1 MKRSRDDVYAS
12 GSQFKRPL
20 ASSRGELY
28 GQSPAPGTGD
38 TEEGGG
44 GGEGGRLA
52 GGEISS
58 QKLTTND
65 ALSYLKE
72 VKEMFL
78 DQREK
83 YDRFLEVMKDFK
95 AQRTDTGGV
104 IARVKQLFKGHN
116 NLIYGFNT
124 FLPKGYEITLIE
136 EDEALP
142 KKTVEFEEAINF
154 VNKIKKRFKHDDH
167 VYKSFLDI
175 LNMYRKENKEISE
188 VYNEVSILFEGHL
201 DLLEE
206 FTRFLPASLPSHSAA
221 QYSRSQ
227 GQQYNDRGS
236 GPPLIRQ
243 MQVEKERRRERAVAS
258 RGDYS
263 VERYDLN
270 DDKTMVKMQRE
281 HRKRVDKEN
290 RARRGR
296 DLDDKEAEQD
306 NLHHFPE
313 KRKSSRRADGLEAYS
328 GSASHSEKD
337 NLKSMYNQAFV
348 FCEKVKEKLCSQDDY
363 QTFLKCLNI
372 FSNGIIQRKDLQ
384 NLVTDLLGKFPD
396 LMDEFNEFFERCE
409 SIDGFQHL
417 AGVMSKK
424 SCSSEEQLS
433 RSMKV
438 EEKEREHKPDL
449 EAVKE
454 TEQYKEEYIGKSIH
468 ELDLTD
474 CECCTPSYRL
484 LPPDYPIPTASQR
497 SELGAEVLNDHWVS
511 VTSGSED
518 YSFKHMRRNQYEESL
533 FRCEDDRFELDMLLE
548 SVSSAA
554 RSAENLLNIITEK
567 KITFS
572 GSFRIEDHFTAL
584 NLRCIERLYGDH
596 GLDVIDI
603 LHKNPATA
611 LPVIL
616 TRLKQK
622 QDEWKKC
629 REDFDKV
636 WANVYAKNHY
646 KSLDHRSFYFKQ
658 QDSKNLS
665 AKSLVAEIKGLK
677 EKSRN
682 EDDILLSISA
692 GYRQPINPNFE
703 YEYFNRAIHEDL
715 YKLVQFSCEELC
727 STKEQLSKVL
737 RLWENFL
744 EAVLLGVPPRAKGT
758 DPVEDVVIKPKTLD
772 VNHSTSTSGEANLSS
787 GEDTERLAFRK
798 LKLTANGEE
807 NASSGASKHGGIGL
821 LHKDSTGK
829 GNIKDADTAR
839 DGVTYSAVK
848 PQKEQET
855 GIGADKRLGMPI
867 PMDISERAGTTSLS
881 TPSRGENNHGVVGK
895 EAFTGSHEI
904 QTKPSNT
911 LSDIH
916 HGVDSIETVHLTQG
930 GDVGNSIVLAN
941 GIRSDSPKVNR
952 NSDEPGGPPRIEK
965 EEGELS
971 PNDDFKDNFGVYEDL
986 GVKST
991 SKPEK
996 SADAEVENEND
1007 VDSDDSENAS
1017 EGGEDASGTES
1028 GGDECSQDENREEED
1043 GEHDEID
1050 GKAESEGE
1058 AEGMD
1063 SHLLEGDSELL
1074 PQSERVPLSV
1084 RPLSKH
1090 VAAVLRDVK
1099 TKDFR
1104 VFYGNDDFYV
1114 LFRLHQILYERILSA
1129 KNNCSGG
1136 ELKSKNSKDTN
1147 SAEPYS
1153 RFMRVLYDLLD
1164 GSAETSKFEDECRAI
1179 IGNQSYMLFTLDKL
1193 IYKLVK
1199 QLQAIVADDMDTKL
1213 LQLYEYEKSRKPG
1226 RVIDSVY
1233 YENARVLL
1241 HGENIYRLECSS
1253 LPSRLSIQLMDSII
1267 EKPEAYA
1274 VSMDPA
1280 FASYLQTEFLSTTSG
1295 KKEEGHDIVLKR
1307 NQRPYTGL
1315 SDLAAL
1321 CKAMEGV
1328 EVVNGLECK
1337 MSCSSYKISYV
1348 LDTEDFFHRKKKK
1361 NKTEQ
1366 LSQHNKDRVG
1376 KFHRFLSASR

>member
-1 MKRSRDDVYAS
+1 MKRIRDDLYAS
-12 GSQFKRPL
+12 GSQFQRPL
-20 ASSRGELY
+20 GPSRGEIY
-28 GQSPAPGTGD
+28 GQSPRPGIGD
-38 TEEGGG
+38 AGEGRV
-44 GGEGGRLA
+44 GEGGRTV
-52 GGEISS
+52 GGEMSS

-72 VKEMFL
+72 VKEMFQ

-83 YDRFLEVMKDFK
+83 YDRFLAVMKDFK

-104 IARVKQLFKGHN
+104 IARVKELFKGHN

-154 VNKIKKRFKHDDH
+154 VNKIKMRFKHDEH

-188 VYNEVSILFEGHL
+188 VYYEVSILFEGHS

-227 GQQYNDRGS
+227 AQRYNDRGS
-236 GPPLIRQ
+236 GLPLIRQ
-243 MQVEKERRRERAVAS
+243 MHVKKERRRERAVAS

-263 VERYDLN
+263 VDRYDLN
-270 DDKTMVKMQRE
+270 DNKTMVKMQRE
-281 HRKRVDKEN
+281 KRKRADKEN
-290 RARRGR
+290 RVRRGR
-296 DLDDKEAEQD
+296 DLDDREAEQD
-306 NLHHFPE
+306 NLHRFPE
-313 KRKSSRRADGLEAYS
+313 KRKSPRRAEGLEAYS

-337 NLKSMYNQAFV
+337 SLKSMYNQAFV
-348 FCEKVKEKLCSQDDY
+348 FCEKVKERLCSQDDY

-384 NLVTDLLGKFPD
+384 NLVSDLLGKFSD
-396 LMDEFNEFFERCE
+396 LMDEFNQFFERCE

-424 SCSSEEQLS
+424 SFSSEEQLS
-433 RSMKV
+433 RSTKV
-438 EEKEREHKPDL
+438 DEKETEHKSDL

-454 TEQYKEEYIGKSIH
+454 TEKYKEEYMGKSIQ
-468 ELDLTD
+468 ELDLSD

-484 LPPDYPIPTASQR
+484 LPPNYPIPTASQK
-497 SELGAEVLNDHWVS
+497 SKLGAEVLNDHWVS

-548 SVSSAA
+548 SVCSAA
-554 RSAENLLNIITEK
+554 RSAENLLNIIIEK

-572 GSFRIEDHFTAL
+572 GSFRIKDHFTAL

-596 GLDVIDI
+596 GLDVIDV

-636 WANVYAKNHY
+636 WAKVYAKNHY

-658 QDSKNLS
+658 QDSKNLC
-665 AKSLVAEIKGLK
+665 AKPLVAEIKELK
-677 EKSRN
+677 EKFQN

-692 GYRQPINPNFE
+692 GYRQPINPNLD
-703 YEYFNRAIHEDL
+703 YEYCNRAIHEDL

-737 RLWENFL
+737 RLWESFL
-744 EAVLLGVPPRAKGT
+744 EAVLGVPPRAKGI
-758 DPVEDVVIKPKTLD
+758 DLVEEVVIKTRTLD
-772 VNHSTSTSGEANLSS
+772 VNHRTSTNGEATVNC
-787 GEDTERLAFRK
+787 GIDTSKLASRK
-798 LKLTANGEE
+798 LKSAANGDE
-807 NASSGASKHGGIGL
+807 NASSGASKHARIGL
-821 LHKDSTGK
+821 LNKDSIGK
-829 GNIKDADTAR
+829 ESLKDADIANR
-839 DGVTYSAVK
+839 DGITCSAVIH
-848 PQKEQET
+848 QKGHET
-855 GIGADKRLGMPI
+855 GNGADKRSEMPI
-867 PMDISERAGTTSLS
+867 PVDISERAATSSLS
-881 TPSRGENNHGVVGK
+881 IASEGENNHGVVGK
-895 EAFTGSHEI
+895 EDLEDEI
-904 QTKPSNT
+904 QAKPNNT
-911 LSDIH
+911 LSNIH
-916 HGVDSIETVHLTQG
+916 HGVDSIETSLSTQG
-930 GDVGNSIVLAN
+930 GDVGLVLAN
-941 GIRSDSPKVNR
+941 GIKSDSSKDNR
-952 NSDEPGGPPRIEK
+952 NSYEPEGPSTIEK

-971 PNDDFKDNFGVYEDL
+971 PNGDFEDNFGAYKDL
-986 GVKST
+986 VVKST
-991 SKPEK
+991 SKPEN
-996 SADAEVENEND
+996 SADAEVENE
-1007 VDSDDSENAS
+1007 DDGSENAL

-1028 GGDECSQDENREEED
+1028 GGDECSLDENREEED
-1043 GEHDEID
+1043 GEHDEMD
-1050 GKAESEGE
+1050 GKAESDGE
-1058 AEGMD
+1058 AEGID
-1063 SHLLEGDSELL
+1063 SHLIEGDSELL
-1074 PQSERVPLSV
+1074 PQSERDLVSV

-1090 VAAVLRDVK
+1090 VAAVLRDER

-1114 LFRLHQILYERILSA
+1114 LFRLHQILYERIFSA
-1129 KNNCSGG
+1129 KRNCSGG
-1136 ELKSKNSKDTN
+1136 ELKSKTSEDTD
-1147 SAEPYS
+1147 SLDPYA
-1153 RFMRVLYDLLD
+1153 RFMRVLYGVLD
-1164 GSAETSKFEDECRAI
+1164 GSIENTKFEDECRAI
-1179 IGNQSYMLFTLDKL
+1179 IGNQSYVLFTLDKL

-1199 QLQAIVADDMDTKL
+1199 QLQAIVADDMDNKL

-1226 RVIDSVY
+1226 RIIDSVY

-1241 HGENIYRLECSS
+1241 HEENIYRFECSS
-1253 LPSRLSIQLMDSII
+1253 SSSRSSIQLMDNII
-1267 EKPEAYA
+1267 EKPEAHA
-1274 VSMDPA
+1274 VSMDPT
-1280 FASYLQTEFLSTTSG
+1280 FASYLQTDFLSTSSG
-1295 KKEEGHDIVLKR
+1295 KKEEGHDIVLQR
-1307 NQRPYTGL
+1307 NLRPYTGL
-1315 SDLAAL
+1315 YDLAAL

-1328 EVVNGLECK
+1328 EAVNGLECK
-1337 MSCSSYKISYV
+1337 MSCSSYKVSYV

-1361 NKTEQ
+1361 KKTKHLLQ
-1366 LSQHNKDRVG
+1366 SNKDRVER
-1376 KFHRFLSASR
+1376 FHRFLSASR

>member
-1 MKRSRDDVYAS
+1 MKRIRDDVYAS
-12 GSQFKRPL
+12 GSQFRRPL
-20 ASSRGELY
+20 ASSRGQLH
-28 GQSPAPGTGD
+28 GQSPVPGSGD
-38 TEEGGG
+38 TDH
-44 GGEGGRLA
+44 GGRMA
-52 GGEISS
+52 GGEIISS

-65 ALSYLKE
+65 ALSYLRE
-72 VKEMFL
+72 VKEMFQ

-104 IARVKQLFKGHN
+104 IARVKELFKGHN

-136 EDEALP
+136 EDHALP

-154 VNKIKKRFKHDDH
+154 VNKIKKRFKHDEH
-167 VYKSFLDI
+167 VYKSFLEI

-221 QYSRSQ
+221 QHSRSQ
-227 GQQYNDRGS
+227 AQRYNDRGS
-236 GPPLIRQ
+236 GHPLIHQ
-243 MQVEKERRRERAVAS
+243 MQVEKERRRERAVVS
-258 RGDYS
+258 RGDYN

-281 HRKRVDKEN
+281 QRKRLDKED

-296 DLDDKEAEQD
+296 DLDDREAEQD

-313 KRKSSRRADGLEAYS
+313 KRKASRRAEGLEIYS
-328 GSASHSEKD
+328 GSASQSEKD

-348 FCEKVKEKLCSQDDY
+348 FCEKVKERLCSQDDY

-384 NLVTDLLGKFPD
+384 NLVSDLLGKFPD
-396 LMDEFNEFFERCE
+396 LMDEFNQFFERCE

-424 SCSSEEQLS
+424 SFSSEMLS
-433 RSMKV
+433 RPVKV
-438 EEKEREHKPDL
+438 EEKESEHKPDL

-454 TEQYKEEYIGKSIH
+454 TEQYKEKYMGKSIQ
-468 ELDLTD
+468 ELDLSG

-484 LPPDYPIPTASQR
+484 LPADYPIPTASQR

-554 RSAENLLNIITEK
+554 RSAESLLNIITEK
-567 KITFS
+567 KIS
-572 GSFRIEDHFTAL
+572 ISSSFRIEDHFTAL

-603 LHKNPATA
+603 LHKNLATA

-658 QDSKNLS
+658 QDSKKLN
-665 AKSLVAEIKGLK
+665 AKSLVAEIKELK
-677 EKSRN
+677 EKSQN
-682 EDDILLSISA
+682 EDDVLLSISA
-692 GYRQPINPNFE
+692 GYRQPINPNLE

-744 EAVLLGVPPRAKGT
+744 EAVLGVPPRDKGA
-758 DPVEDVVIKPKTLD
+758 DLVEDVVLKPKTLD
-772 VNHSTSTSGEANLSS
+772 VNHSTSTNGESAVSS
-787 GEDTERLAFRK
+787 GADTARLASRK
-798 LKLTANGEE
+798 LKSAANGDE
-807 NASSGASKHGGIGL
+807 NASSGPIKHGGIGL
-821 LHKDSTGK
+821 VNKDSTGK
-829 GNIKDADTAR
+829 ENLKDADTANR
-839 DGVTYSAVK
+839 DGDTCSAVK

-855 GIGADKRLGMPI
+855 GNEADKRVVKPI
-867 PMDISERAGTTSLS
+867 PMDICERAVTSSLS
-881 TPSRGENNHGVVGK
+881 IPSGGENSHCVVGK
-895 EAFTGSHEI
+895 EDLAGSHEI
-904 QTKPSNT
+904 QAKPSNT
-911 LSDIH
+911 FTDIH
-916 HGVDSIETVHLTQG
+916 HDVDSIETVHSTQG
-930 GDVGNSIVLAN
+930 LDVGTSIVLAN
-941 GIRSDSPKVNR
+941 GLRSDSSKGTR
-952 NSDEPGGPPRIEK
+952 NSDEPEGSSRIEK

-971 PNDDFKDNFGVYEDL
+971 PNGDFEDNFGVYEDL

-991 SKPEK
+991 SKPEN
-996 SADAEVENEND
+996 SADAEVEADAEMENA
-1007 VDSDDSENAS
+1007 DDTDDDDGENAS

-1028 GGDECSQDENREEED
+1028 GGEECSQDENREEEN

-1063 SHLLEGDSELL
+1063 SRFLEGDSELL
-1074 PQSERVPLSV
+1074 PQSEHVLLSV

-1090 VAAVLRDVK
+1090 VAAVLHDERS
-1099 TKDFR
+1099 KDLR

-1129 KNNCSGG
+1129 KRNCSGG

-1147 SAEPYS
+1147 SLDPYA
-1153 RFMRVLYDLLD
+1153 RFMRVLYRLLD
-1164 GSAETSKFEDECRAI
+1164 GSAENTKFEDECRAI
-1179 IGNQSYMLFTLDKL
+1179 IGNQSYVLFTLDKL
-1193 IYKLVK
+1193 MYKLVK
-1199 QLQAIVADDMDTKL
+1199 QLQAIVADEMDNKL
-1213 LQLYEYEKSRKPG
+1213 LQLYEYEKSRKSG

-1241 HGENIYRLECSS
+1241 HEENVYRLECSS
-1253 LPSRLSIQLMDSII
+1253 SPSRVSIQLMDNII

-1274 VSMDPA
+1274 VSMDPT
-1280 FASYLQTEFLSTTSG
+1280 FASYLQKEFLSTSSG
-1295 KKEEGHDIVLKR
+1295 KKEQGPAAIVLQR
-1307 NQRPYTGL
+1307 NLRPYTGL
-1315 SDLAAL
+1315 NDLAAL

-1337 MSCSSYKISYV
+1337 MSCSSFKISYV
-1348 LDTEDFFHRKKKK
+1348 LDTEDYFHRKKKK
-1361 NKTEQ
+1361 KKTEQ
-1366 LSQHNKDRVG
+1366 LPQRNKDRVER
-1376 KFHRFLSASR
+1376 FHRFLSA

>member
-1 MKRSRDDVYAS
+1 MKRIRDDVYAS
-12 GSQFKRPL
+12 GSQFKRYSL
-20 ASSRGELY
+20 GSSRRELY
-28 GQSPAPGTGD
+28 GQSPVPVPVPGSGD
-38 TEEGGG
+38 TEEEG
-44 GGEGGRLA
+44 GGEGGRIA
-52 GGEISS
+52 S

-65 ALSYLKE
+65 ALSYLRE
-72 VKEMFL
+72 VKEIFQ

-83 YDRFLEVMKDFK
+83 YDSFLEVMKDFK
-95 AQRTDTGGV
+95 AQRTDTSGV
-104 IARVKQLFKGHN
+104 IARVKELFKGHN

-124 FLPKGYEITLIE
+124 FLPKGYEITFIE
-136 EDEALP
+136 EDESLP

-154 VNKIKKRFKHDDH
+154 VNKIKTRFKHDQH

-188 VYNEVSILFEGHL
+188 VYNEVSILFEGHS

-227 GQQYNDRGS
+227 AQRYNERGS

-243 MQVEKERRRERAVAS
+243 MQVEKGRRREIVVAS
-258 RGDYS
+258 RGGYTVD
-263 VERYDLN
+263 RY

-281 HRKRVDKEN
+281 QRKRVDKEN
-290 RARRGR
+290 RERRGR
-296 DLDDKEAEQD
+296 GLDIKEAEQD
-306 NLHHFPE
+306 KIHHSSE
-313 KRKSSRRADGLEAYS
+313 KRKLSRRAEGAEAYL
-328 GSASHSEKD
+328 GSALHSEKD

-348 FCEKVKEKLCSQDDY
+348 FCEKVKESLCSQDDY
-363 QTFLKCLNI
+363 QSFLKCLNM
-372 FSNGIIQRKDLQ
+372 FSNGITQRKDLQ
-384 NLVTDLLGKFPD
+384 KMVSKLFGKIPD
-396 LMDEFNEFFERCE
+396 LMDEFNQFFERCE
-409 SIDGFQHL
+409 STDGFQHI

-424 SCSSEEQLS
+424 SFSSEEQVS
-433 RSMKV
+433 SSIKV
-438 EEKEREHKPDL
+438 EEHKPDL
-449 EAVKE
+449 DAVKE
-454 TEQYKEEYIGKSIH
+454 TEQCKEEYRGKSIQ
-468 ELDLTD
+468 ELDLSD

-484 LPPDYPIPTASQR
+484 LPPDYPIPTASQK

-518 YSFKHMRRNQYEESL
+518 YSFKRMRRNQYEESL

-567 KITFS
+567 KLSFS

-636 WANVYAKNHY
+636 WANVYAKNHHR
-646 KSLDHRSFYFKQ
+646 SLDHRSFYFKQ
-658 QDSKNLS
+658 QDSKHLN
-665 AKSLVAEIKGLK
+665 AKSLVAEIKELK
-677 EKSRN
+677 EKSLN
-682 EDDILLSISA
+682 EEDVLLSISA
-692 GYRQPINPNFE
+692 GYRQPLNPSLE
-703 YEYFNRAIHEDL
+703 YEYLDGVVHEDM
-715 YKLVQFSCEELC
+715 YKVVQFSCEELC

-744 EAVLLGVPPRAKGT
+744 EAVLGVPPRAKAT
-758 DPVEDVVIKPKTLD
+758 DPVKDDVTKPKNLD
-772 VNHSTSTSGEANLSS
+772 ENHIASTSEEANVSS
-787 GEDTERLAFRK
+787 GADTAMLASKKFK
-798 LKLTANGEE
+798 SAATGDE
-807 NASSGASKHGGIGL
+807 NASFGGGL
-821 LHKDSTGK
+821 LNKDSK
-829 GNIKDADTAR
+829 RNENLKDADTANR
-839 DGVTYSAVK
+839 DGVTCFAVK

-855 GIGADKRLGMPI
+855 GNRAERSFEMPI
-867 PMDISERAGTTSLS
+867 PMDISEIVATSSLS
-881 TPSRGENNHGVVGK
+881 IPCRGENNHGIVGK
-895 EAFTGSHEI
+895 EDLAGSHEI
-904 QTKPSNT
+904 KAKPSNT

-916 HGVDSIETVHLTQG
+916 HGVDSIETAPSTQG
-930 GDVGNSIVLAN
+930 GDDGKTIVFAKA
-941 GIRSDSPKVNR
+941 IRSYSSKDNK
-952 NSDEPGGPPRIEK
+952 NSDKPEGPSTTEK

-971 PNDDFKDNFGVYEDL
+971 PHGDFEDNFGVYEDTMQ
-986 GVKST
+986 ST
-991 SKPEK
+991 SKPEN
-996 SADAEVENEND
+996 SADVKVENED
-1007 VDSDDSENAS
+1007 DADDGDSENAS

-1028 GGDECSQDENREEED
+1028 GDDECSQEENREEED

-1058 AEGMD
+1058 AEGLD
-1063 SHLLEGDSELL
+1063 SHILEGDSELL
-1074 PQSERVPLSV
+1074 PQSERIPV

-1090 VAAVLRDVK
+1090 VAAVLRGER
-1099 TKDFR
+1099 TKNSR
-1104 VFYGNDDFYV
+1104 VFYGNDDFYI

-1129 KNNCSGG
+1129 KRNCTGG
-1136 ELKSKNSKDTN
+1136 ELKLENCKKDTN
-1147 SAEPYS
+1147 SLDPFA
-1153 RFMRVLYDLLD
+1153 RFIRALYGLLD
-1164 GSAETSKFEDECRAI
+1164 GSVENTKFEDECRAI
-1179 IGNQSYMLFTLDKL
+1179 IGNQSYVLFTLDKL

-1199 QLQAIVADDMDTKL
+1199 QLQAIVADDMDNKL
-1213 LQLYEYEKSRKPG
+1213 LQLYEYENSRKPG

-1233 YENARVLL
+1233 YDNTRILL
-1241 HGENIYRLECSS
+1241 HEEHIYRLEFSS
-1253 LPSRLSIQLMDSII
+1253 SPSRLSIQLMDNII

-1274 VSMDPA
+1274 VSMDPT
-1280 FASYLQTEFLSTTSG
+1280 FASYLQTEFLSTSSG
-1295 KKEEGHDIVLKR
+1295 KKDDGHDIVLQR
-1307 NQRPYTGL
+1307 NLRPYTGL
-1315 SDLAAL
+1315 DDLAAL

-1337 MSCSSYKISYV
+1337 MSCSSYKVLYV

-1361 NKTEQ
+1361 KKT
-1366 LSQHNKDRVG
+1366 QHLPQFNKDRVER
-1376 KFHRFLSASR
+1376 FHMFLSSSRKQQQ

>member
-1 MKRSRDDVYAS
+1 MKRIRDDVYAS
-12 GSQFKRPL
+12 GSQFRRPL
-20 ASSRGELY
+20 GSSRGQLC
-28 GQSPAPGTGD
+28 GQSPVHGSGD
-38 TEEGGG
+38 TEEEE
-44 GGEGGRLA
+44 EGGSRRV
-52 GGEISS
+52 S

-65 ALSYLKE
+65 ALSYLRE
-72 VKEMFL
+72 VKEMFQ

-104 IARVKQLFKGHN
+104 IARVKELFKGHN

-136 EDEALP
+136 EDDALP
-142 KKTVEFEEAINF
+142 KKTVEFEQAINF
-154 VNKIKKRFKHDDH
+154 VNKIKMRFKHDEH
-167 VYKSFLDI
+167 VYKSFLEI
-175 LNMYRKENKEISE
+175 LNMYRKENKEIKE
-188 VYNEVSILFEGHL
+188 VYNEVSILFQGHL
-201 DLLEE
+201 DLLEQ

-221 QYSRSQ
+221 QHSRSQ
-227 GQQYNDRGS
+227 AQQYSDRGS
-236 GPPLIRQ
+236 DPPLLHQ
-243 MQVEKERRRERAVAS
+243 MQVEKERRRERAVAL

-270 DDKTMVKMQRE
+270 DDKTMVKIQRE
-281 HRKRVDKEN
+281 QRKRLDKEN

-296 DLDDKEAEQD
+296 DLDDREAGQD

-313 KRKSSRRADGLEAYS
+313 KRKSSRRAEALEAYS

-337 NLKSMYNQAFV
+337 NLKSMYKQAFV
-348 FCEKVKEKLCSQDDY
+348 FCEKVKDRLCSQDDY

-384 NLVTDLLGKFPD
+384 NLVSDLLGKFPD
-396 LMDEFNEFFERCE
+396 LMDEFNQFFERCE
-409 SIDGFQHL
+409 SITGTEIHGFQRL

-424 SCSSEEQLS
+424 LFSSEEQLS
-433 RSMKV
+433 RPMKV
-438 EEKEREHKPDL
+438 EEKESEHKPEL

-454 TEQYKEEYIGKSIH
+454 TEQCKKEYMGKSIQ
-468 ELDLTD
+468 ELDLSD

-484 LPPDYPIPTASQR
+484 LPADYPIPIASQR

-554 RSAENLLNIITEK
+554 RSAESLLNIITEK
-567 KITFS
+567 KISFS

-603 LHKNPATA
+603 LNKNPATA

-622 QDEWKKC
+622 QGEWKKC
-629 REDFDKV
+629 RDDFDKV

-665 AKSLVAEIKGLK
+665 AKSLLAEIKELK
-677 EKSRN
+677 EKSQN
-682 EDDILLSISA
+682 DDDVLLSISA
-692 GYRQPINPNFE
+692 GYRQPINPNLE
-703 YEYFNRAIHEDL
+703 YEYLNRAIHEDMF
-715 YKLVQFSCEELC
+715 KVVQFSCEELC

-744 EAVLLGVPPRAKGT
+744 EAVLGVPPRAKGT
-758 DPVEDVVIKPKTLD
+758 DLVEDVVINPKTLD
-772 VNHSTSTSGEANLSS
+772 VNHSTSPNGEAAVSS
-787 GEDTERLAFRK
+787 GGDTARLASRK
-798 LKLTANGEE
+798 LKSAANGDE
-807 NASSGASKHGGIGL
+807 NSSSGTFKHGIGL
-821 LHKDSTGK
+821 LNKDSTGK
-829 GNIKDADTAR
+829 ENLEDVEIANR
-839 DGVTYSAVK
+839 DGVACSAVK

-855 GIGADKRLGMPI
+855 GNEAEKRFGKPI
-867 PMDISERAGTTSLS
+867 PMDISERAAISS
-881 TPSRGENNHGVVGK
+881 ISIPSGAENNHCVVGK
-895 EAFTGSHEI
+895 EVLPG
-904 QTKPSNT
+904 PS
-911 LSDIH
+911 
-916 HGVDSIETVHLTQG
+916 
-930 GDVGNSIVLAN
+930 
-941 GIRSDSPKVNR
+941 R
-952 NSDEPGGPPRIEK
+952 NEK

-971 PNDDFKDNFGVYEDL
+971 PNGDFEDNFGVYKDH

-991 SKPEK
+991 SKPEN
-996 SADAEVENEND
+996 SAEAEVEADAEVENEDDADD
-1007 VDSDDSENAS
+1007 VDSENAS
-1017 EGGEDASGTES
+1017 EASGTES
-1028 GGDECSQDENREEED
+1028 GGDVCSQDEDREEEN

-1063 SHLLEGDSELL
+1063 PHLLEGESELL
-1074 PQSERVPLSV
+1074 PQSERVLLSV

-1090 VAAVLRDVK
+1090 VAAVLCDER
-1099 TKDFR
+1099 TKDLQ

-1114 LFRLHQILYERILSA
+1114 LFRLHQILYERILYA
-1129 KNNCSGG
+1129 KRNCSGG
-1136 ELKSKNSKDTN
+1136 ELKSKNLKDTN
-1147 SAEPYS
+1147 AGDPYA
-1153 RFMRVLYDLLD
+1153 RFMRVLYGLLD
-1164 GSAETSKFEDECRAI
+1164 GSAENTKFEDECRAI
-1179 IGNQSYMLFTLDKL
+1179 IGNQSYVLFTLDKL
-1193 IYKLVK
+1193 IYRLVK
-1199 QLQAIVADDMDTKL
+1199 QLQAIVADEMDNKL

-1233 YENARVLL
+1233 YENVRVLV
-1241 HGENIYRLECSS
+1241 HEENIYRLECSS
-1253 LPSRLSIQLMDSII
+1253 LPSRLSIQLMDNII

-1274 VSMDPA
+1274 VSMDPT
-1280 FASYLQTEFLSTTSG
+1280 FASYMQTELLSVSSG
-1295 KKEEGHDIVLKR
+1295 KKEEGHDIVLQR
-1307 NQRPYTGL
+1307 NLTGL
-1315 SDLAAL
+1315 YDL

-1337 MSCSSYKISYV
+1337 MSCSSYKIAYV
-1348 LDTEDFFHRKKKK
+1348 LDTEDYFHRKKKK
-1361 NKTEQ
+1361 KKTEQ
-1366 LSQHNKDRVG
+1366 LWQRNKENVVVNMGKHLKMPWLIDR
-1376 KFHRFLSASR
+1376 

>member
-1 MKRSRDDVYAS
+1 MKRIRDDVYAS

-20 ASSRGELY
+20 GSSRGEL
-28 GQSPAPGTGD
+28 
-38 TEEGGG
+38 
-44 GGEGGRLA
+44 
-52 GGEISS
+52 
-58 QKLTTND
+58 
-65 ALSYLKE
+65 
-72 VKEMFL
+72 
-78 DQREK
+78 
-83 YDRFLEVMKDFK
+83 
-95 AQRTDTGGV
+95 TDTGGV
-104 IARVKQLFKGHN
+104 IARVKELFKGHN

-136 EDEALP
+136 EDDALP

-154 VNKIKKRFKHDDH
+154 VNKIKTRFKRDEH

-188 VYNEVSILFEGHL
+188 VYNEVAILFEGHS

-227 GQQYNDRGS
+227 AQLYNDRGS
-236 GPPLIRQ
+236 GPPLIRH

-258 RGDYS
+258 RGDDS
-263 VERYDLN
+263 

-281 HRKRVDKEN
+281 QRKRADKEN
-290 RARRGR
+290 REKRGR
-296 DLDDKEAEQD
+296 DLDDREAEQD

-313 KRKSSRRADGLEAYS
+313 KRKSSRRAEGPEAYA
-328 GSASHSEKD
+328 GSASQSEKH
-337 NLKSMYNQAFV
+337 NLKSMRNEAFV
-348 FCEKVKEKLCSQDDY
+348 FCEKVKERLCSQDDY

-372 FSNGIIQRKDLQ
+372 FSNGIIQRKELQ
-384 NLVTDLLGKFPD
+384 NLIITDISGTHAA
-396 LMDEFNEFFERCE
+396 E
-409 SIDGFQHL
+409 SF
-417 AGVMSKK
+417 
-424 SCSSEEQLS
+424 SSEEQLS

-438 EEKEREHKPDL
+438 EEKEVEHKPDL

-454 TEQYKEEYIGKSIH
+454 TEQCKEEYMGKSIQ
-468 ELDLTD
+468 ELDLSN

-497 SELGAEVLNDHWVS
+497 SELGAEVLNDHW
-511 VTSGSED
+511 
-518 YSFKHMRRNQYEESL
+518 
-533 FRCEDDRFELDMLLE
+533 
-548 SVSSAA
+548 
-554 RSAENLLNIITEK
+554 
-567 KITFS
+567 KITLS

-636 WANVYAKNHY
+636 WAKVYAKNHY

-658 QDSKNLS
+658 QDSKNLC
-665 AKSLVAEIKGLK
+665 AKALVAGIKELK
-677 EKSRN
+677 EKFQN

-692 GYRQPINPNFE
+692 GYRQPINPNLD

-744 EAVLLGVPPRAKGT
+744 EAMLGVPPRAKGT
-758 DPVEDVVIKPKTLD
+758 DPVEDVVLKPKTLD
-772 VNHSTSTSGEANLSS
+772 VNHSTSTNGEATVSS
-787 GEDTERLAFRK
+787 GAVTAMLASRK
-798 LKLTANGEE
+798 LKSTANGDE
-807 NASSGASKHGGIGL
+807 NASSGASKHSGIGL
-821 LHKDSTGK
+821 LSKDSEGK
-829 GNIKDADTAR
+829 ENLQDADTANR
-839 DGVTYSAVK
+839 DGVTCSAVK
-848 PQKEQET
+848 SRKEQET
-855 GIGADKRLGMPI
+855 GNGGDTTSEMPV
-867 PMDISERAGTTSLS
+867 PMDISERAATSSLLI
-881 TPSRGENNHGVVGK
+881 PSGGENSHGVVGK
-895 EAFTGSHEI
+895 EDLAGSHEI
-904 QTKPSNT
+904 LTKQSNA

-916 HGVDSIETVHLTQG
+916 HGVDSIETSPSIQG
-930 GDVGNSIVLAN
+930 GDVGKSVVSAN
-941 GIRSDSPKVNR
+941 GIRSNSYKDKRDSGE
-952 NSDEPGGPPRIEK
+952 SEGPSTIEK

-971 PNDDFKDNFGVYEDL
+971 PNGDFEDNFGVYEDL
-986 GVKST
+986 GAKST
-991 SKPEK
+991 SKPEN
-996 SADAEVENEND
+996 SADAEVENED
-1007 VDSDDSENAS
+1007 DDSENAS

-1028 GGDECSQDENREEED
+1028 GGDECSHDENRDEED
-1043 GEHDEID
+1043 GEHNEID

-1058 AEGMD
+1058 AEGME

-1074 PQSERVPLSV
+1074 PQSECGLLSV

-1090 VAAVLRDVK
+1090 VAAVLRDER

-1129 KNNCSGG
+1129 KRNCSSS
-1136 ELKSKNSKDTN
+1136 ELKSKNSKDTD
-1147 SAEPYS
+1147 SPDPYA
-1153 RFMRVLYDLLD
+1153 RFMKVLYGLLD
-1164 GSAETSKFEDECRAI
+1164 GSVENTKFEDECRAI
-1179 IGNQSYMLFTLDKL
+1179 IGNQSYVLFTLDKL
-1193 IYKLVK
+1193 LYKLVK
-1199 QLQAIVADDMDTKL
+1199 QLQAIVADDMDNKL

-1233 YENARVLL
+1233 HENARVLL
-1241 HGENIYRLECSS
+1241 HEENVYRMEFSCS
-1253 LPSRLSIQLMDSII
+1253 PSRLSIQLMDNII

-1274 VSMDPA
+1274 VSMDPM
-1280 FASYLQTEFLSTTSG
+1280 FASYLQTEFLSTSLG
-1295 KKEEGHDIVLKR
+1295 KKEEGHDVVLQR
-1307 NQRPYTGL
+1307 NLRPHTGL
-1315 SDLAAL
+1315 DDLAAL

-1361 NKTEQ
+1361 KKSQ
-1366 LSQHNKDRVG
+1366 RLSQTNKDRVER
-1376 KFHRFLSASR
+1376 FHMFLSASR

>member
-1 MKRSRDDVYAS
+1 MKRVRDDVYAS

-20 ASSRGELY
+20 PSSRGELY
-28 GQSPAPGTGD
+28 GQSPVPGRGD
-38 TEEGGG
+38 TEEEVGGG
-44 GGEGGRLA
+44 RIT
-52 GGEISS
+52 GGEIAS

-65 ALSYLKE
+65 ALSYLRE
-72 VKEMFL
+72 VKEMFQ
-78 DQREK
+78 DQRDK

-104 IARVKQLFKGHN
+104 IARVKELFKGHN

-154 VNKIKKRFKHDDH
+154 VNKIKKRFKHDEH
-167 VYKSFLDI
+167 VYKSFLEI
-175 LNMYRKENKEISE
+175 LNMYRKEDKEIGE

-201 DLLEE
+201 DLLEG

-221 QYSRSQ
+221 QHSRSQ
-227 GQQYNDRGS
+227 AQRYNDRGS
-236 GPPLIRQ
+236 GPPLLRQ
-243 MQVEKERRRERAVAS
+243 MQVEKERRRERAFAS

-263 VERYDLN
+263 VERYDLH
-270 DDKTMVKMQRE
+270 DDKSMVKMQKE
-281 HRKRVDKEN
+281 QRKRVDKEH

-296 DLDDKEAEQD
+296 DFDDREAEQD
-306 NLHHFPE
+306 NLHHFSE
-313 KRKSSRRADGLEAYS
+313 KRKSSRRAEGLEAYS

-348 FCEKVKEKLCSQDDY
+348 FCEKVKERLCSQDDY
-363 QTFLKCLNI
+363 QTFLKFLNM

-384 NLVTDLLGKFPD
+384 NLISDLLGKFPV
-396 LMDEFNEFFERCE
+396 LMDEFNQFFERCE

-424 SCSSEEQLS
+424 SFSSEEQLS
-433 RSMKV
+433 RPMKV

-454 TEQYKEEYIGKSIH
+454 TEQHKEEYMGKSIQ
-468 ELDLTD
+468 ELDLSD

-484 LPPDYPIPTASQR
+484 LPADYPIPTASQR

-533 FRCEDDRFELDMLLE
+533 FKCEDDRFELDMLLE

-554 RSAENLLNIITEK
+554 RSAETLLNIITEK
-567 KITFS
+567 KISFS
-572 GSFRIEDHFTAL
+572 GPFRIEDHFTAL

-611 LPVIL
+611 LPVVL

-622 QDEWKKC
+622 EDEWKKC

-665 AKSLVAEIKGLK
+665 AKSLVTEIKELK
-677 EKSRN
+677 EKSQN
-682 EDDILLSISA
+682 EDDVLLCISA
-692 GYRQPINPNFE
+692 GYRQPINPNLE
-703 YEYFNRAIHEDL
+703 YEYVNRAIHEDL

-727 STKEQLSKVL
+727 STKEQLAKVL
-737 RLWENFL
+737 RLWEDFV
-744 EAVLLGVPPRAKGT
+744 EAILDVPPRAKAT
-758 DPVEDVVIKPKTLD
+758 DPAEDVVIKPKTLD
-772 VNHSTSTSGEANLSS
+772 VNHSTSTNGEAAVSS
-787 GEDTERLAFRK
+787 VAETTSLASRK
-798 LKLTANGEE
+798 LKSAANGDE
-807 NASSGASKHGGIGL
+807 NASPGPSKRGGIGL
-821 LHKDSTGK
+821 LNKDLTRK
-829 GNIKDADTAR
+829 ENLKHADTANR
-839 DGVTYSAVK
+839 DGATCSAVR
-848 PQKEQET
+848 PQIEQET
-855 GIGADKRLGMPI
+855 GNGADDRFGMPI
-867 PMDISERAGTTSLS
+867 PMDIREKAATSSVSIPSE
-881 TPSRGENNHGVVGK
+881 GENNHGVVGK
-895 EAFTGSHEI
+895 GDLAGSHEI
-904 QTKPSNT
+904 EAKPSNT

-916 HGVDSIETVHLTQG
+916 HEVDSIETVHATQG

-941 GIRSDSPKVNR
+941 GIRSDSSKGTA
-952 NSDEPGGPPRIEK
+952 NSDEPVGPCRIEK

-971 PNDDFKDNFGVYEDL
+971 PNGDFEDNFGVYEDL

-991 SKPEK
+991 SKPEN
-996 SADAEVENEND
+996 SEEAEVENED
-1007 VDSDDSENAS
+1007 DDSENAS
-1017 EGGEDASGTES
+1017 EGGEDASGTDS
-1028 GGDECSQDENREEED
+1028 GGDECSHDENREEAD
-1043 GEHDEID
+1043 GVHDEID

-1058 AEGMD
+1058 VEGMN
-1063 SHLLEGDSELL
+1063 SHILEGDFELI
-1074 PQSERVPLSV
+1074 PQSERVILSV
-1084 RPLSKH
+1084 RPLTKH
-1090 VAAVLRDVK
+1090 VRAVFRDER

-1129 KNNCSGG
+1129 KRNCSGG
-1136 ELKSKNSKDTN
+1136 ELKSENSKDTK
-1147 SAEPYS
+1147 SLDPYA
-1153 RFMRVLYDLLD
+1153 RFMRVLYGLLD
-1164 GSAETSKFEDECRAI
+1164 GSAENTKFEDECRAL
-1179 IGNQSYMLFTLDKL
+1179 IGNQSYVLFTLDKL

-1199 QLQAIVADDMDTKL
+1199 QLQAIVADEMDNKL

-1226 RVIDSVY
+1226 WVIDSVY
-1233 YENARVLL
+1233 YENARILL
-1241 HGENIYRLECSS
+1241 HEENIYRLECSS
-1253 LPSRLSIQLMDSII
+1253 SPSRLSIQLMDNIN

-1274 VSMDPA
+1274 VSVDPT
-1280 FASYLQTEFLSTTSG
+1280 FASYLQTEFLSTSPV
-1295 KKEEGHDIVLKR
+1295 KKEQGHNIVLQR
-1307 NQRPYTGL
+1307 NLRPYTGL
-1315 SDLAAL
+1315 YDLTAL
-1321 CKAMEGV
+1321 GKAMEGV
-1328 EVVNGLECK
+1328 KLVNGLECK

-1361 NKTEQ
+1361 KKAEQ
-1366 LSQHNKDRVG
+1366 LLQRNKDRVE

>member
-1 MKRSRDDVYAS
+1 MKRIRDDVYAS
-12 GSQFKRPL
+12 GSQFRRPL
-20 ASSRGELY
+20 ASSRAQLH
-28 GQSPAPGTGD
+28 GQSPVPGSGD
-38 TEEGGG
+38 TEGGG
-44 GGEGGRLA
+44 RMA
-52 GGEISS
+52 GGEIISS

-65 ALSYLKE
+65 ALSYLRE
-72 VKEMFL
+72 VKEMFQ

-104 IARVKQLFKGHN
+104 IARVKELFKGHN

-136 EDEALP
+136 EDHALP

-154 VNKIKKRFKHDDH
+154 VNKIKKRFKHDEH
-167 VYKSFLDI
+167 VYKSFLEI

-221 QYSRSQ
+221 QHSRSKVQ
-227 GQQYNDRGS
+227 RYNYGGS
-236 GPPLIRQ
+236 GPPLIHQ

-258 RGDYS
+258 RGDYN

-281 HRKRVDKEN
+281 QRKRFDKED
-290 RARRGR
+290 RARRGC
-296 DLDDKEAEQD
+296 DLDDREAEQD

-313 KRKSSRRADGLEAYS
+313 KRKSSRRAEGLEIYS

-348 FCEKVKEKLCSQDDY
+348 FCEKVKERLCSQDDY

-384 NLVTDLLGKFPD
+384 NLVSDLLGKFPD
-396 LMDEFNEFFERCE
+396 LMDEFNQFFERCE

-424 SCSSEEQLS
+424 SFSSELLS
-433 RSMKV
+433 RPVKV
-438 EEKEREHKPDL
+438 EEKESEHKPDL

-454 TEQYKEEYIGKSIH
+454 TEQYKEEYMGKSIH
-468 ELDLTD
+468 ELDLSD

-484 LPPDYPIPTASQR
+484 LPADYPIPTASQR

-554 RSAENLLNIITEK
+554 RSAESLLNIITEK
-567 KITFS
+567 KISFS

-603 LHKNPATA
+603 LHKNLATA

-658 QDSKNLS
+658 QDSKNLN
-665 AKSLVAEIKGLK
+665 AKSLVAEIKELK
-677 EKSRN
+677 AKSQN
-682 EDDILLSISA
+682 EDDVLLSISA
-692 GYRQPINPNFE
+692 GYRQPINPNLE

-744 EAVLLGVPPRAKGT
+744 EAMLGVPSRDKGA
-758 DPVEDVVIKPKTLD
+758 DLVEDVVIKPKTLD
-772 VNHSTSTSGEANLSS
+772 VNRTSTNGESAVSS
-787 GEDTERLAFRK
+787 GADTARLASRK
-798 LKLTANGEE
+798 LKSAANGDE
-807 NASSGASKHGGIGL
+807 NASSGPIKHGGIGL
-821 LHKDSTGK
+821 VNKDSTGK
-829 GNIKDADTAR
+829 ENLKDADTANR
-839 DGVTYSAVK
+839 DGDTCSAVK
-848 PQKEQET
+848 PQKERET
-855 GIGADKRLGMPI
+855 GNEADKRVVKPI
-867 PMDISERAGTTSLS
+867 PMDICERAATSSLS
-881 TPSRGENNHGVVGK
+881 IPSGGENNCVVGK
-895 EAFTGSHEI
+895 EDLAGSHEI
-904 QTKPSNT
+904 QAKPSNNLT
-911 LSDIH
+911 DFH
-916 HGVDSIETVHLTQG
+916 HDEAVHSTQG
-930 GDVGNSIVLAN
+930 GDVGKSIVLAN
-941 GIRSDSPKVNR
+941 GLRSDSSKGTR
-952 NSDEPGGPPRIEK
+952 NSDPSRIEM

-971 PNDDFKDNFGVYEDL
+971 PNGDFEDNFGVYEDL
-986 GVKST
+986 EVKST
-991 SKPEK
+991 SKPEN
-996 SADAEVENEND
+996 SADAEVEADAEIENED
-1007 VDSDDSENAS
+1007 DADDDDSENAS
-1017 EGGEDASGTES
+1017 KGGEDASGTES
-1028 GGDECSQDENREEED
+1028 GGNECSQDENREEEN
-1043 GEHDEID
+1043 GEDDEID

-1063 SHLLEGDSELL
+1063 PHLLEEDSELL
-1074 PQSERVPLSV
+1074 PQSERILLSV

-1090 VAAVLRDVK
+1090 VTAVLRDER
-1099 TKDFR
+1099 TKDLR

-1129 KNNCSGG
+1129 KRNCSGG

-1147 SAEPYS
+1147 SQDPYA
-1153 RFMRVLYDLLD
+1153 RFMRVLYRLLD
-1164 GSAETSKFEDECRAI
+1164 GSAENTKFEDECRAT
-1179 IGNQSYMLFTLDKL
+1179 IGNQSYVLFTLDKL

-1199 QLQAIVADDMDTKL
+1199 QLQAIVADEMDNKL
-1213 LQLYEYEKSRKPG
+1213 LQLYEYEKSRKPEW
-1226 RVIDSVY
+1226 VIDSVY

-1241 HGENIYRLECSS
+1241 HEENIYRLECSS
-1253 LPSRLSIQLMDSII
+1253 LPSRLSIQLMDNII

-1274 VSMDPA
+1274 VSIDPT
-1280 FASYLQTEFLSTTSG
+1280 FASYMQTEFLSASSG
-1295 KKEEGHDIVLKR
+1295 KKEEGHDIVLQSR
-1307 NQRPYTGL
+1307 NLRPYTGL
-1315 SDLAAL
+1315 HDLAAL

-1348 LDTEDFFHRKKKK
+1348 LDTEDYFHRKKKK
-1361 NKTEQ
+1361 KKTEQ
-1366 LSQHNKDRVG
+1366 SWQRNKVRVER
-1376 KFHRFLSASR
+1376 FHRFLSA

>member
-1 MKRSRDDVYAS
+1 MKRIRDDVYAS
-12 GSQFKRPL
+12 GSQFRRPL
-20 ASSRGELY
+20 GSSRGQLC
-28 GQSPAPGTGD
+28 GQSPVHGSGD
-38 TEEGGG
+38 TEEEE
-44 GGEGGRLA
+44 EGGSRRV
-52 GGEISS
+52 S

-65 ALSYLKE
+65 ALSYLRE
-72 VKEMFL
+72 VKEMFQ

-104 IARVKQLFKGHN
+104 IARVKELFKGHN

-136 EDEALP
+136 EDDALP
-142 KKTVEFEEAINF
+142 KKTVEFEQAINF
-154 VNKIKKRFKHDDH
+154 VNKIKMRFKHDEH
-167 VYKSFLDI
+167 VYKSFLEI
-175 LNMYRKENKEISE
+175 LNMYRKENKEIKE
-188 VYNEVSILFEGHL
+188 VYNEVSILFQGHL
-201 DLLEE
+201 DLLEQ

-221 QYSRSQ
+221 QHSRSQ
-227 GQQYNDRGS
+227 AQQYSDRGS
-236 GPPLIRQ
+236 DPPLLHQ
-243 MQVEKERRRERAVAS
+243 MQVEKERRRERAVAL

-270 DDKTMVKMQRE
+270 DDKTMVKIQRE
-281 HRKRVDKEN
+281 QRKRLDKEN

-296 DLDDKEAEQD
+296 DLDDREAGQD

-313 KRKSSRRADGLEAYS
+313 KRKSSRRAEALEAYS
-328 GSASHSEKD
+328 G
-337 NLKSMYNQAFV
+337 MYKQAFV
-348 FCEKVKEKLCSQDDY
+348 FCEKVKDRLCSQDDY

-384 NLVTDLLGKFPD
+384 NLVSDLLGKFPD
-396 LMDEFNEFFERCE
+396 LMDEFNQFFERCE
-409 SIDGFQHL
+409 SITDGFQRL

-424 SCSSEEQLS
+424 LFSSEEQLS
-433 RSMKV
+433 RPMKV
-438 EEKEREHKPDL
+438 EEKESEHKPEL

-454 TEQYKEEYIGKSIH
+454 TEQCKKEYMGKSIQ
-468 ELDLTD
+468 ELDLSD

-484 LPPDYPIPTASQR
+484 LPADYPIPIASQR

-554 RSAENLLNIITEK
+554 RSAESLLNIITEK
-567 KITFS
+567 KISFS

-603 LHKNPATA
+603 LNKNPATA

-622 QDEWKKC
+622 QGEWKKC
-629 REDFDKV
+629 RDDFDKV

-665 AKSLVAEIKGLK
+665 AKSLLAEIKELK
-677 EKSRN
+677 EKSQN
-682 EDDILLSISA
+682 DDDVLLSISA
-692 GYRQPINPNFE
+692 GYRQPINPNLE
-703 YEYFNRAIHEDL
+703 YEYLNRAIHEDMF
-715 YKLVQFSCEELC
+715 KVVQFSCEELC

-744 EAVLLGVPPRAKGT
+744 EAVLGVPPRAKGT
-758 DPVEDVVIKPKTLD
+758 DLVEDVVINPKTLD
-772 VNHSTSTSGEANLSS
+772 VNHSTSPNGEAAVSS
-787 GEDTERLAFRK
+787 GGDTARLASRK
-798 LKLTANGEE
+798 LKSAANGDE
-807 NASSGASKHGGIGL
+807 NSSSGTFKHGIGL
-821 LHKDSTGK
+821 LNKDSTGK
-829 GNIKDADTAR
+829 ENLEDVEIANR
-839 DGVTYSAVK
+839 DGVACSAVK

-855 GIGADKRLGMPI
+855 GNEAEKRFGKPI
-867 PMDISERAGTTSLS
+867 PMDISERAAISS
-881 TPSRGENNHGVVGK
+881 MSIPSGAENNHCVVGK
-895 EAFTGSHEI
+895 EVLPGAHEI
-904 QTKPSNT
+904 QAKPSDT
-911 LSDIH
+911 LTDIH
-916 HGVDSIETVHLTQG
+916 HDVDSIETVHSTQG

-941 GIRSDSPKVNR
+941 GLRSDSSKGTR
-952 NSDEPGGPPRIEK
+952 NSDDPEGPSRNEK

-971 PNDDFKDNFGVYEDL
+971 PNGDFEDNFGVYKDH

-991 SKPEK
+991 SKPEN
-996 SADAEVENEND
+996 SAEAEVEADAEVENEDDADD
-1007 VDSDDSENAS
+1007 VDSENAS
-1017 EGGEDASGTES
+1017 EASGTES
-1028 GGDECSQDENREEED
+1028 GGDVCSQDEDREEEN

-1063 SHLLEGDSELL
+1063 PHLLEGESELL
-1074 PQSERVPLSV
+1074 PQSERVLLSV

-1090 VAAVLRDVK
+1090 VAAVLCDER
-1099 TKDFR
+1099 TKDLQ

-1114 LFRLHQILYERILSA
+1114 LFRLHQILYERILYA
-1129 KNNCSGG
+1129 KRNCSGG
-1136 ELKSKNSKDTN
+1136 ELKSKNLKDTN
-1147 SAEPYS
+1147 AGDPYA
-1153 RFMRVLYDLLD
+1153 RFMRVLYGLLD
-1164 GSAETSKFEDECRAI
+1164 GSAENTKFEDECRAI
-1179 IGNQSYMLFTLDKL
+1179 IGNQSYVLFTLDKL
-1193 IYKLVK
+1193 IYRLVK
-1199 QLQAIVADDMDTKL
+1199 QLQAIVADEMDNKL

-1233 YENARVLL
+1233 YENVRVLV
-1241 HGENIYRLECSS
+1241 HEENIYRLECSS
-1253 LPSRLSIQLMDSII
+1253 LPSRLSIQLMDNII

-1274 VSMDPA
+1274 VSMDPT
-1280 FASYLQTEFLSTTSG
+1280 FASYMQTELLSVSSG
-1295 KKEEGHDIVLKR
+1295 KKEEGHDIVLQR
-1307 NQRPYTGL
+1307 NLTGL
-1315 SDLAAL
+1315 YDL

-1337 MSCSSYKISYV
+1337 MSCSSYKIAYV
-1348 LDTEDFFHRKKKK
+1348 LDTEDYFHRKKKK
-1361 NKTEQ
+1361 KKTEQ
-1366 LSQHNKDRVG
+1366 LWQRNKVRVER
-1376 KFHRFLSASR
+1376 FHRFLSA